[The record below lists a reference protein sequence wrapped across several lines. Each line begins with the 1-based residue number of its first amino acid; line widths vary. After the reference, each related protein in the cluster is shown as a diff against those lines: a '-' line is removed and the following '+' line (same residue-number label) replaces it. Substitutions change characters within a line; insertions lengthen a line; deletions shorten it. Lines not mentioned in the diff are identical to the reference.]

1 MPPKGNASSAPRAPG
16 SISIMKAIVIHRF
29 GPPEVM
35 SYEDVPEPAPR
46 AGEIRI
52 RIHAATVNRVLDVGL
67 RAGKPVQPGIT
78 LPLIPGVDCAGVI
91 EALGAGVTRW
101 RAGDRVAVA
110 GMMPLDVCTQD
121 EADYH
126 GPIGMMGIRRPGG
139 FAEQVALPA
148 CAAVAGPAGLGFHH
162 AALIMRHAPTPWNPL
177 CNVAR
182 LKAGQ
187 TGLGLGAG
195 CKLWTV

>member
-1 MPPKGNASSAPRAPG
+1 MPPNGNASCAPRAPG
-16 SISIMKAIVIHRF
+16 SISIMKAIVIRRF

-35 SYEDVPEPAPR
+35 SYEDVPEPVPR

-78 LPLIPGVDCAGVI
+78 LPLIPGVACAGV
-91 EALGAGVTRW
+91 
-101 RAGDRVAVA
+101 
-110 GMMPLDVCTQD
+110 MPLDVCTQD

-126 GPIGMMGIRRPGG
+126 APIGMMGIRRPGG

-148 CAAVAGPAGLGFHH
+148 CAAV
-162 AALIMRHAPTPWNPL
+162 
-177 CNVAR
+177 
-182 LKAGQ
+182 
-187 TGLGLGAG
+187 
-195 CKLWTV
+195 TVPE